1 MLIKVVNIIF
11 ALLFAVAAILQYND
25 PDPWLW
31 IPIYLFAAI
40 CCALASAHRFYPRI
54 YIIGIVVL
62 ALYAAYLFFANE
74 GVLDWIGKHNSG
86 NIAETMKATKPWI
99 EQTREFFGLLI
110 IIISLLLNYYF
121 SRTRKEVITL

>member
-1 MLIKVVNIIF
+1 MQPR
-11 ALLFAVAAILQYND
+11 QY
-25 PDPWLW
+25 
-31 IPIYLFAAI
+31 Y
-40 CCALASAHRFYPRI
+40 HRRNH
-54 YIIGIVVL
+54 
-62 ALYAAYLFFANE
+62 YLFFADE